1 MVDSAVFEFVADEL
15 GRTTRLGRAAARGA
29 VRNALEQARFD
40 PRRVTASQLRLV
52 IERLLAP
59 EILREGVEDANEVCR
74 QLVARLASE
83 QFGASGPESPDEI
96 FSRMIRR

>member
-1 MVDSAVFEFVADEL
+1 MADSAVFEFVADEL
-15 GRTTRLGRAAARGA
+15 GRTTRLGRAAARKA

-59 EILREGVEDANEVCR
+59 EILRRGVEDADEVCR
-74 QLVARLASE
+74 QLAARLASKRFE
-83 QFGASGPESPDEI
+83 SPGPESPDEI
-96 FSRMIRR
+96 FSRLIRR